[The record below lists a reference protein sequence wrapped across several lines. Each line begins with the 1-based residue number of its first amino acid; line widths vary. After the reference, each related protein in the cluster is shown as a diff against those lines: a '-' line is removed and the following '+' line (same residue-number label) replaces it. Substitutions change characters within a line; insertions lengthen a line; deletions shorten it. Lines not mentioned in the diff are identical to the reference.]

1 MRLRR
6 AAESLLVAVTLAACG
21 GPHHG
26 PADSAFVSRMIPH
39 HELGMELINEATLHS
54 DDVELRRLVFEM
66 SGYHHDELAQL
77 HEWAHA
83 WGTGTAQRFP
93 GRIDEADLTSLAGL
107 KGPGHDTWWLALMIR
122 HHRGAVDIA
131 GEEIRSGT
139 NRDAVA
145 MAHTVL
151 AVQQRQIT
159 DMEHLLR
166 GYCAATPGLKGC
178 G

>member
-6 AAESLLVAVTLAACG
+6 AAELIAIASVLASCG
-21 GPHHG
+21 TAPHG
-26 PADSAFVSRMIPH
+26 QADSAFVSRMIPH

-66 SGYHHDELAQL
+66 GGYHHDELAQL

-83 WGTGTAQRFP
+83 WGTGAARRFP
-93 GRIDEADLTSLAGL
+93 GRIDQADLSSLGEL
-107 KGPGHDTWWLALMIR
+107 RGPGHDTWWLALMIR

-139 NRDAVA
+139 NRDAVT

-151 AVQQRQIT
+151 AVQKRQIT

-178 G
+178 E